1 MEMSTVKLLIFSMSF
16 IACFSV
22 SETVICSYNICS
34 FVDPCKNG
42 GTCRQDSECK
52 AACVC
57 PPKFDGK
64 YCNHTNE
71 SKNCRNECTPD
82 TCHNHGK
89 CTFDNESCS
98 MECKCDSGYAGK
110 KCNHEVCNVMVCVH
124 GSCSNINNVT
134 SRCQCED
141 GWIGETCNIGCT
153 RNCLHGECILHNG
166 DEICSCKG
174 YYKPDTNCTI
184 EEIPPTT
191 VEKWDKRYL
200 GFLAIPL
207 LLSFVL
213 AVMVYVMWRYRVT
226 FILKI
231 IYTFQ
236 NYEDH
241 AISNNIINAVEKSRR
256 TILVLSPDYVISEWT
271 RMEYQIAHQEMLK
284 KRQKIIPIIFRD
296 LNKLE
301 LDKNLSYI
309 LKSITYLEW
318 PGSNEEDRCK
328 LEKFWGKLRLTMP
341 KKRELL
347 IEDGKNTQ
355 KDNSTT
361 VL

>member
-184 EEIPPTT
+184 EDGKEYDAFISFRSATSDEYWVFNTLFPTL
-191 VEKWDKRYL
+191 ENEM
-200 GFLAIPL
+200 GFKLCVHFRDFL
-207 LLSFVL
+207 VGE
-213 AVMVYVMWRYRVT
+213 T
-226 FILKI
+226 
-231 IYTFQ
+231 
-236 NYEDH
+236 
-241 AISNNIINAVEKSRR
+241 ISNNIINAVEKSRR